1 MEKTAN
7 LPHVV
12 ILGGGFGGLYAA
24 QALARHPVRITLVD
38 RKNHH
43 TFQPLLYQVATAA
56 LSPADIAAPIR
67 GILRGHENVEVLLE
81 EAIGFDLAARR
92 VKLKESELG
101 YDYLIVAAGVRHSY
115 FGHDEWEPLAPGLKS
130 LEDAL
135 EMRRRILLA
144 FELAEREKVL
154 HGKSGPLNFV
164 VIGGGPTGVE
174 LAGALAE
181 IARQALVRDFRAIDP
196 AQARIILLEGGPRVL
211 PTYPEDLSR
220 RAEEQLRA
228 LGVEVRTSALVT
240 AIEPGRLR
248 IGDSV
253 LPTAVTLWAAGV
265 LASPLGAA
273 LGAPLDRVGRVRVQP
288 DLSLPGHPEV
298 FVIGDLATL
307 NGDDG
312 KPLPGVAPVAIQ
324 QARATAENIARDL
337 RGEPRQDFRYRD
349 RGNLATI
356 GRAAAVADFGRIRI
370 SGLIAWVAWLTVHIF
385 WLIGFRNRLLVFVQW
400 IWAYVTYQRG
410 TRLITGEDSSGR
422 VPPAAAREDSS
433 TGPGP
438 LTR

>member
-1 MEKTAN
+1 MERTAS

-24 QALARHPVRITLVD
+24 RALARHPVRITLVD

-67 GILRGHENVEVLLE
+67 NILRGYENVEVLLE
-81 EAIGFDLAARR
+81 EAVGFDLAARR
-92 VKLKESELG
+92 VRLKGSELS

-115 FGHDEWEPLAPGLKS
+115 FGHAEWEPLAPGLKS

-135 EMRRRILLA
+135 EMRRRVLLA
-144 FELAEREKVL
+144 FEVAEREKAL
-154 HGKSGPLNFV
+154 HGKSAPLNFV

-174 LAGALAE
+174 LAGALSE
-181 IARQALVRDFRAIDP
+181 IARQALVREFRAIDP

-211 PTYPEDLSR
+211 PSYPEDLSR
-220 RAEEQLRA
+220 SAEEQLRA
-228 LGVEVRTSALVT
+228 LGVEVRTSTLVT
-240 AIEPGRLR
+240 GIEPGLLR

-253 LPTAVTLWAAGV
+253 LPAAVTLWAAGV

-273 LGAPLDRVGRVRVQP
+273 LGAPLDRVGRVRVEP

-307 NGDDG
+307 NGEDG

-324 QARATAENIARDL
+324 QGRATAENIARDL
-337 RGEPRQDFRYRD
+337 RGKSRQNFRYKD

-370 SGLIAWVAWLTVHIF
+370 SGLIAWMAWLTVHIF
-385 WLIGFRNRLLVFVQW
+385 WLIGFRNRLLVFIQW
-400 IWAYVTYQRG
+400 AWAYITYQRG
-410 TRLITGEDSSGR
+410 TRLITGED
-422 VPPAAAREDSS
+422 ED
-433 TGPGP
+433 GGG
-438 LTR
+438 

>member
-1 MEKTAN
+1 MERTAS

-24 QALARHPVRITLVD
+24 RALARHPVRITLVD

-67 GILRGHENVEVLLE
+67 NILRGYENVEVLLE
-81 EAIGFDLAARR
+81 EAVGFDLAARR
-92 VKLKESELG
+92 VRLKGSELS

-115 FGHDEWEPLAPGLKS
+115 FGHAEWEPLAPGLKS

-135 EMRRRILLA
+135 EMRRRVLLA
-144 FELAEREKVL
+144 FEVAEREKAL
-154 HGKSGPLNFV
+154 HGKSAPLNFV

-174 LAGALAE
+174 LAGALSE
-181 IARQALVRDFRAIDP
+181 IARQALVREFRAIDP

-211 PTYPEDLSR
+211 PSYPEDLSR
-220 RAEEQLRA
+220 SAEEQLRA
-228 LGVEVRTSALVT
+228 LGVEVRTSTLVT
-240 AIEPGRLR
+240 GIEPGLLR

-253 LPTAVTLWAAGV
+253 LPAAVTLWAAGV

-273 LGAPLDRVGRVRVQP
+273 LGAPLDRVGRVRVEP

-307 NGDDG
+307 DGEDG

-324 QARATAENIARDL
+324 QGRATAENIARDL
-337 RGEPRQDFRYRD
+337 RGEPRQDFRYVD

-356 GRAAAVADFGRIRI
+356 GRAAAVADFGRIRL
-370 SGLIAWVAWLTVHIF
+370 SGLIAWMAWLTIHIF
-385 WLIGFRNRLLVFVQW
+385 WLIGFRNRLLVFIQW
-400 IWAYVTYQRG
+400 AWAYITYQRG
-410 TRLITGEDSSGR
+410 TRLITGED
-422 VPPAAAREDSS
+422 ED
-433 TGPGP
+433 GGG
-438 LTR
+438 

>member
-1 MEKTAN
+1 M
-7 LPHVV
+7 PGDHQPPRVV

-24 QALARHPVRITLVD
+24 RALARHPVRITLVD

-67 GILRGHENVEVLLE
+67 AILRGYENVEVLLE
-81 EAIGFDLAARR
+81 EAVGFDLAARR
-92 VKLKESELG
+92 VKLKESDLG

-115 FGHDEWEPLAPGLKS
+115 FGHGEWEPLAPGLKS

-144 FELAEREKVL
+144 FELAERQNAL
-154 HGKSGPLNFV
+154 LGKCDPLNFV
-164 VIGGGPTGVE
+164 VVGAGPTGVE

-181 IARQALVRDFRAIDP
+181 IAHQALAGEFRAIDP

-211 PTYPEDLSR
+211 SSYPEDLSR
-220 RAEEQLRA
+220 SAEAQLRA
-228 LGVEVRTSALVT
+228 LGVEVRTSTMVT
-240 AIEPGRLR
+240 SIELGLLR

-253 LPTAVTLWAAGV
+253 LPSAVTLWAAGV

-273 LGAPLDRVGRVRVQP
+273 LGAPLDRVGRVHVQP
-288 DLSLPGHPEV
+288 DLSLPSHPEV

-307 NGDDG
+307 HGEDG

-324 QARATAENIARDL
+324 QGRATAENIACDL
-337 RGEPRQDFRYRD
+337 RGEPRQNFRYRD

-370 SGLIAWVAWLTVHIF
+370 SGLIAWMAWLTIHIF
-385 WLIGFRNRLLVFVQW
+385 WLIGFRNRMLVFVQW
-400 IWAYVTYQRG
+400 AWAYVTYQRG
-410 TRLITGEDSSGR
+410 TRLITGDTGL
-422 VPPAAAREDSS
+422 PAASKKLA
-433 TGPGP
+433 P
-438 LTR
+438 

>member
-1 MEKTAN
+1 MEKTASR
-7 LPHVV
+7 PHVV

-24 QALARHPVRITLVD
+24 RALARLPVRITLVD

-67 GILRGHENVEVLLE
+67 GILRGQENVEVLLE
-81 EAIGFDLAARR
+81 EAVGFDLAARR
-92 VKLKESELG
+92 AKLRGSELA
-101 YDYLIVAAGVRHSY
+101 YDYLIVSAGVRHSY
-115 FGHDEWEPLAPGLKS
+115 FGHAEWEPLAPGLKS

-135 EMRRRILLA
+135 EMRRRVLLA
-144 FELAEREKVL
+144 FELAEREKAL
-154 HGKSGPLNFV
+154 HGRSGPLNFV

-196 AQARIILLEGGPRVL
+196 AQAQIILLEGGPRVL

-220 RAEEQLRA
+220 KAEEQLRA
-228 LGVEVRTSALVT
+228 LGVEVRTSTLVT
-240 AIEPGRLR
+240 GIEPGQVRM
-248 IGDSV
+248 GDSV
-253 LPTAVTLWAAGV
+253 LPAAVTLWAAGV

-307 NGDDG
+307 NGEDG

-324 QARATAENIARDL
+324 QGRATAENIGRDL
-337 RGEPRQDFRYRD
+337 RSELRQNFRYRD

-356 GRAAAVADFGRIRI
+356 GRAAAVADFGRIRL
-370 SGLIAWVAWLTVHIF
+370 SGVIAWMAWLTIHIF
-385 WLIGFRNRLLVFVQW
+385 WLIGFRNRMLVFVQW

-410 TRLITGEDSSGR
+410 TRLITGDSDLPGR
-422 VPPAAAREDSS
+422 AS
-433 TGPGP
+433 
-438 LTR
+438 

>member
-1 MEKTAN
+1 
-7 LPHVV
+7 
-12 ILGGGFGGLYAA
+12 
-24 QALARHPVRITLVD
+24 
-38 RKNHH
+38 
-43 TFQPLLYQVATAA
+43 
-56 LSPADIAAPIR
+56 
-67 GILRGHENVEVLLE
+67 
-81 EAIGFDLAARR
+81 

-101 YDYLIVAAGVRHSY
+101 YDYLMVAAGVRHSY
-115 FGHDEWEPLAPGLKS
+115 FGHNEWEPLAPGLKS

-144 FELAEREKVL
+144 FEVAEREMAL
-154 HGKSGPLNFV
+154 HGKCEPLNFV
-164 VIGGGPTGVE
+164 VVGGGPTGVE

-181 IARQALVRDFRAIDP
+181 IAHQALVRDFRAIDP
-196 AQARIILLEGGPRVL
+196 AQARIILLEGGGRVL

-220 RAEEQLRA
+220 SAEEQLREI
-228 LGVEVRTSALVT
+228 GVEVRTSTVVT

-253 LPTAVTLWAAGV
+253 LPAAVTLWAAGV

-307 NGDDG
+307 GGKDG

-324 QARATAENIARDL
+324 QGRVTAANIARDL
-337 RGEPRQDFRYRD
+337 RGEPRQNFRYVD

-370 SGLIAWVAWLTVHIF
+370 SGLIAWMAWLTVHIF

-410 TRLITGEDSSGR
+410 TRLITGDPDLPGR
-422 VPPAAAREDSS
+422 AP
-433 TGPGP
+433 
-438 LTR
+438 

>member
-1 MEKTAN
+1 MERTAS

-24 QALARHPVRITLVD
+24 RALARHPVRITLVD

-67 GILRGHENVEVLLE
+67 NILRGYENVEVLLE
-81 EAIGFDLAARR
+81 EAVGFDLAARR
-92 VKLKESELG
+92 VRLKGSELS

-115 FGHDEWEPLAPGLKS
+115 FGHAEWEPLAPGLKS

-135 EMRRRILLA
+135 EMRRRVLLA
-144 FELAEREKVL
+144 FEVAEREKAL
-154 HGKSGPLNFV
+154 HGKSAPLNFV

-174 LAGALAE
+174 LAGALSE
-181 IARQALVRDFRAIDP
+181 IARQALVREFRAIDP

-211 PTYPEDLSR
+211 PSYPEDLSR
-220 RAEEQLRA
+220 SAEEQLRA
-228 LGVEVRTSALVT
+228 LGVEVRTSTLVT
-240 AIEPGRLR
+240 GIEPGLLR

-253 LPTAVTLWAAGV
+253 LPAAVTLWAAGV

-273 LGAPLDRVGRVRVQP
+273 LGAPLDRVGRVRVEP

-307 NGDDG
+307 DGEDG

-324 QARATAENIARDL
+324 QGRATAENIARDL
-337 RGEPRQDFRYRD
+337 RGKPRRNFRYKD

-370 SGLIAWVAWLTVHIF
+370 SGLIAWMAWLTVHIF
-385 WLIGFRNRLLVFVQW
+385 WLIGFRNRLLVFIQW
-400 IWAYVTYQRG
+400 AWAYITYQRG
-410 TRLITGEDSSGR
+410 TRLITGED
-422 VPPAAAREDSS
+422 ED
-433 TGPGP
+433 GGG
-438 LTR
+438 

>member
-1 MEKTAN
+1 MDRTDTR
-7 LPHVV
+7 PHVV

-24 QALARHPVRITLVD
+24 RAVARHPVRITLVD

-67 GILRGHENVEVLLE
+67 SILRGYENVEVLLE
-81 EAIGFDLAARR
+81 EAVGFDLAARR

-144 FELAEREKVL
+144 FELAEREKAL
-154 HGKSGPLNFV
+154 HGKCEPLNFV
-164 VIGGGPTGVE
+164 VVGGGPTGVE

-196 AQARIILLEGGPRVL
+196 AEARIILLEGGPRVL

-220 RAEEQLRA
+220 SAEEQLRG
-228 LGVEVRTSALVT
+228 LGVEVRTSTLVT

-248 IGDSV
+248 IGDSM
-253 LPTAVTLWAAGV
+253 LPAAVTLWAAGV

-273 LGAPLDRVGRVRVQP
+273 LGAELDRVGRVRVQP

-307 NGDDG
+307 NGEDG

-337 RGEPRQDFRYRD
+337 RGEPRQDFRYVD

-370 SGLIAWVAWLTVHIF
+370 SGLIAWMAWLTVHIF

-422 VPPAAAREDSS
+422 VPPATAR
-433 TGPGP
+433 
-438 LTR
+438 

>member
-1 MEKTAN
+1 MDRTDTR
-7 LPHVV
+7 PHVV

-24 QALARHPVRITLVD
+24 RALARHPVRITLVD

-67 GILRGHENVEVLLE
+67 GILRGYENIEVLLE
-81 EAIGFDLAARR
+81 EAVGFDLPARR
-92 VKLKESELG
+92 VKLKEFELS

-115 FGHDEWEPLAPGLKS
+115 FGHAEWEPLAPGLKS

-144 FELAEREKVL
+144 FELAERQKAL
-154 HGKSGPLNFV
+154 LGKCDPLNFV
-164 VIGGGPTGVE
+164 VVGAGPTGVE

-220 RAEEQLRA
+220 SAEEQLRG
-228 LGVEVRTSALVT
+228 LGVEVRNSTLVT

-253 LPTAVTLWAAGV
+253 LPAAVTLWAAGV
-265 LASPLGAA
+265 LASPLGKA
-273 LGAPLDRVGRVRVQP
+273 LGAPLDRVGRVRVEP

-307 NGDDG
+307 NGEDG

-324 QARATAENIARDL
+324 QGRATAENIARDL
-337 RGEPRQDFRYRD
+337 RSEPRQNFRYRD

-370 SGLIAWVAWLTVHIF
+370 SGLIAWMAWLTVHIF

-400 IWAYVTYQRG
+400 IWAYLTFQRG

-422 VPPAAAREDSS
+422 VPPATAR
-433 TGPGP
+433 
-438 LTR
+438 

>member
-1 MEKTAN
+1 MEKTAGW
-7 LPHVV
+7 PHVV

-24 QALARHPVRITLVD
+24 RALARHPVRITLVD

-67 GILRGHENVEVLLE
+67 SILRGYKNVEVLLE
-81 EAIGFDLAARR
+81 EAVGFDLAARR
-92 VKLKESELG
+92 VKLKESELS

-115 FGHDEWEPLAPGLKS
+115 FGHDEWELLAPGLKS

-144 FELAEREKVL
+144 FELAERQKAL
-154 HGKSGPLNFV
+154 LGKSEPLNFV
-164 VIGGGPTGVE
+164 VVGAGPTGVE

-220 RAEEQLRA
+220 SAEEQLRG
-228 LGVEVRTSALVT
+228 LGVEVRTSTLVT
-240 AIEPGRLR
+240 AIEPGLVR

-253 LPTAVTLWAAGV
+253 LPAAVTLWAAGI
-265 LASPLGAA
+265 LASPLGKA
-273 LGAPLDRVGRVRVQP
+273 LGAPLDRVGRVRAEP

-307 NGDDG
+307 NGEDG

-324 QARATAENIARDL
+324 QGRTTAENIARDL
-337 RGEPRQDFRYRD
+337 RGEPRQDFHYVD

-370 SGLIAWVAWLTVHIF
+370 SGLIAWMAWLTIHIF

-400 IWAYVTYQRG
+400 IWAYVTFQRG
-410 TRLITGEDSSGR
+410 TRLITGEDSSDR
-422 VPPAAAREDSS
+422 VPPAA
-433 TGPGP
+433 
-438 LTR
+438 TR